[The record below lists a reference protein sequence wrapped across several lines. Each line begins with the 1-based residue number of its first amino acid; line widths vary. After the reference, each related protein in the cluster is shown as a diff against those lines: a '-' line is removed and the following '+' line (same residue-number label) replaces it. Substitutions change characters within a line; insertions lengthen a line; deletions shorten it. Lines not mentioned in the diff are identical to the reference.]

1 MNTPRPPTTQTRF
14 ASPPIRDVLKA
25 IQECG
30 TDLVS
35 IRDRKLVLQAAVH
48 RTKIL
53 LGADMAYVSLND
65 LAAGETYI
73 HTTDGVRTEAYR
85 TIRQPLGT
93 GVLGA
98 AAAGTSMAYTADY
111 LSDRN
116 FVHVPRIDRIVEGE
130 GVKTVAAAPLHVGGR
145 VVGALL
151 VAHRAHARLPDRA
164 RFVLTQLAVQTSI
177 ALGQVAH
184 ADEVAQLRTQIR
196 ERGVSD
202 AVKLRE
208 FERMLQLDD
217 RLMEGLVHATGP
229 GRVLEILA
237 EVLERPVSLYTP
249 EVQLMQ
255 GGPLLH
261 SPSPGEDELKYR
273 RQVGGTA
280 EASLSAGEPALI
292 RLNNEPFTI
301 MGVAAGKELLGIL
314 VMRGAGRK
322 EWAVLGRAVSF
333 VSTGML
339 VERTLM
345 ESDYRAQ
352 STLIEDV
359 LRLDG
364 DPRPTGII
372 QRLADHGI
380 GRRSTVGVIC
390 VLMPLADHQRV
401 PRVLRAALRDTQAII
416 SPHAGHICA
425 LVGDGDARVLA
436 LQVADALRA
445 SGAARVVGFATSDG
459 PIPEAL
465 PRIHNVSLEVAR
477 AATAL
482 GLDSGAYDA
491 TALGVAGILL
501 CGADTDVAD
510 ALIDRFL
517 GKLLDYDA
525 RHGTQLVETAW
536 QYMENQGRIEPTADA
551 LHVHQNTVKQR
562 LERITLVQ
570 GAIWRSGSR
579 AIDTHFALRLWR
591 VRHSARQDAGGT
603 LGHNTWP

>member
-237 EVLERPVSLYTP
+237 EVLEMFHVRARAKGLELSVHWNPGVPV
-249 EVQLMQ
+249 
-255 GGPLLH
+255 
-261 SPSPGEDELKYR
+261 
-273 RQVGGTA
+273 
-280 EASLSAGEPALI
+280 
-292 RLNNEPFTI
+292 TI
-301 MGVAAGKELLGIL
+301 MSDPLRLKQIL
-314 VMRGAGRK
+314 VNLISNAVKFTERG
-322 EWAVLGRAVSF
+322 S
-333 VSTGML
+333 
-339 VERTLM
+339 
-345 ESDYRAQ
+345 
-352 STLIEDV
+352 I
-359 LRLDG
+359 
-364 DPRPTGII
+364 
-372 QRLADHGI
+372 
-380 GRRSTVGVIC
+380 RR
-390 VLMPLADHQRV
+390 R
-401 PRVLRAALRDTQAII
+401 
-416 SPHAGHICA
+416 
-425 LVGDGDARVLA
+425 
-436 LQVADALRA
+436 
-445 SGAARVVGFATSDG
+445 
-459 PIPEAL
+459 EA
-465 PRIHNVSLEVAR
+465 
-477 AATAL
+477 
-482 GLDSGAYDA
+482 
-491 TALGVAGILL
+491 
-501 CGADTDVAD
+501 C
-510 ALIDRFL
+510 
-517 GKLLDYDA
+517 
-525 RHGTQLVETAW
+525 
-536 QYMENQGRIEPTADA
+536 EPT
-551 LHVHQNTVKQR
+551 
-562 LERITLVQ
+562 
-570 GAIWRSGSR
+570 
-579 AIDTHFALRLWR
+579 
-591 VRHSARQDAGGT
+591 
-603 LGHNTWP
+603 